1 MLMLAEALRAATLR
15 MIGDSKMKNNSLI
28 EKLSGDF

>member
-15 MIGDSKMKNNSLI
+15 MIGDSKMNNSLI